1 MLMVSILSGLA
12 LAAFLAATPVPFQSE
27 IAFVAA
33 IAALPDHVWLL
44 VIVASVANT
53 AGSGVTYA
61 LGRGARWFEPVL
73 ARWPRLRPGP
83 AALAKAERWFAR
95 WGRWVLLVSWLPGGD
110 LACALAGALRLR
122 LDLFFLLVGIAKTSR
137 YVVLALVATGLMG

>member
-1 MLMVSILSGLA
+1 MLMLSILSGLA
-12 LAAFLAATPVPFQSE
+12 FAAFLAATPVPFQSE

-61 LGRGARWFEPVL
+61 LGRGARLFEPL
-73 ARWPRLRPGP
+73 LTRWPRLRPDP
-83 AALAKAERWFAR
+83 AALAKAEQWFAR

-122 LDLFFLLVGIAKTSR
+122 LDLFFLLVGIAKISR
-137 YVVLALVATGLMG
+137 YVVLALVTTGLMG

>member
-1 MLMVSILSGLA
+1 MLTLSILSGLA

-33 IAALPDHVWLL
+33 IAALPDHVWLV

-61 LGRGARWFEPVL
+61 LGRGARMFEPL
-73 ARWPRLRPGP
+73 LTRWPRLRPDP

-110 LACALAGALRLR
+110 LACVLAGALRLR
-122 LDLFFLLVGIAKTSR
+122 LDLFFLLVGIAKISR
-137 YVVLALVATGLMG
+137 YVALALITVGFMG

>member
-1 MLMVSILSGLA
+1 MVSILTGLA
-12 LAAFLAATPVPFQSE
+12 AAAFLAATPVPFQSE
-27 IAFVAA
+27 VAFVAA

-61 LGRGARWFEPVL
+61 LGRGARLFEPVL
-73 ARWPRLRPGP
+73 TRWPRLRPDP
-83 AALAKAERWFAR
+83 AALTRAERWFAR

-137 YVVLALVATGLMG
+137 YVVLALVTTGLMG